1 VVDDVLS
8 PLVFHSYFLKSDEW
22 MLSENGGHY
31 SFEQLENDSTNFD
44 NYFWNNAISPVIY
57 IADHAYYINGINWLG
72 SLCSYNTVSGDT
84 KTLYSFKN
92 YWRSSDDG
100 KYAWQRTLSGLVYRG
115 GRLYFNTDKA
125 VLSCLLDGTD
135 LTTEH
140 AANISAVNNLY
151 GISFKNGGFVYC
163 HGARTNNQSDFTQ
176 TAFTVNT
183 SKQVDM
189 CISDTFVYGGKKH
202 ISYSNLTGSGFSFY
216 VFTKQG
222 GKLTDVEVIH
232 RPAGNGTVEISI
244 DGDVEI
250 MAVNSA
256 FAPIMDKC
264 AA

>member
-1 VVDDVLS
+1 M
-8 PLVFHSYFLKSDEW
+8 YYQNKSDETLV
-22 MLSENGGHY
+22 MLTLAG
-31 SFEQLENDSTNFD
+31 EQSAYEFLVVRYQKLVVAS
-44 NYFWNNAISPVIY
+44 AITVTKNRF
-57 IADHAYYINGINWLG
+57 IAEDAAQDAFVTAWIKLNTLQEPKKYG
-72 SLCSYNTVSGDT
+72 SWVCRIA
-84 KTLYSFKN
+84 KN
-92 YWRSSDDG
+92 C
-100 KYAWQRTLSGLVYRG
+100 AL
-115 GRLYFNTDKA
+115 NM
-125 VLSCLLDGTD
+125 
-135 LTTEH
+135 
-140 AANISAVNNLY
+140 ISR
-151 GISFKNGGFVYC
+151 YC
-163 HGARTNNQSDFTQ
+163 RCQHKNQSDFTQ

-244 DGDVEI
+244 DGDVEV